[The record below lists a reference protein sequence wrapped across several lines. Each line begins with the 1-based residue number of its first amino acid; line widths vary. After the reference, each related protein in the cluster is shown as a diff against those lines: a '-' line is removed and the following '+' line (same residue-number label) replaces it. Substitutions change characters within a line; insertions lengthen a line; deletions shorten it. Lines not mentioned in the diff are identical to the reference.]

1 MTRAFPLLS
10 GLPRISMTNIT
21 AENSG
26 IRARFKNVLD
36 VQQCKHLI
44 RQNERGN
51 IEHSKAANDPK
62 NLRGNGMAAWARVG
76 RPSSG
81 PLFSAR
87 GTAGRERSNIC
98 APT

>member
-1 MTRAFPLLS
+1 
-10 GLPRISMTNIT
+10 MTNIT

-36 VQQCKHLI
+36 FQQCKHLI

-62 NLRGNGMAAWARVG
+62 NFARQRHGSAGPRWKTVFGAAFQRAG
-76 RPSSG
+76 DGGTGTFEYLCAG
-81 PLFSAR
+81 PKMSR
-87 GTAGRERSNIC
+87 
-98 APT
+98 